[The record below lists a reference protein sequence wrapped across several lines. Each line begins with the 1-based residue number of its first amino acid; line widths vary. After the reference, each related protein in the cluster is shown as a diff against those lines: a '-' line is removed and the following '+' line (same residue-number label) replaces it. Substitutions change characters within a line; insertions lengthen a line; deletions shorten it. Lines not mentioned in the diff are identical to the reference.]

1 MAQVMGD
8 RGDTGGRM
16 EYLFNRA
23 WAEINLDNIAQN
35 VREIRRITNKKAEI
49 MGVVKA
55 DAYGHGVMEVAKTIL
70 NNGVTRLA
78 VSMLDEAIQ
87 LRKNGID
94 VPILILSYTDP
105 RRADE
110 IIENNVTQTVFSH
123 DLANALSE
131 SAIKSNKNVKI
142 HIKIDTGMTRV
153 GFMPGYS
160 AIKNVVEISKL
171 PGIIVE
177 GLFTH
182 FASADEKDKNY
193 TKMQFERFMSI
204 CSELNR
210 IGLYIPVKH
219 VANSA
224 AIIEFPE
231 MHLDMVRPGII
242 LYGLY
247 PSEEVDKNKLELRP
261 AMTLKANVTLVKAVE
276 KDTGIS
282 YGRIF
287 TTCRESKIATIPIG
301 YADGYSRLLNQKAKV
316 LINGEKLP
324 VVGKICMDQCMV
336 DVTDL
341 GKDVSVGDEVVLF
354 GKQGDN
360 EITIEDV
367 ARDIGSINYEIVC
380 IIGKR
385 IPRFYLQGDKISGVL
400 NYLI

>member
-1 MAQVMGD
+1 
-8 RGDTGGRM
+8 M
-16 EYLFNRA
+16 EYKLNRS
-23 WAEINLDNIAQN
+23 WAEINLDNIAHN
-35 VREIRRITNKKAEI
+35 VREIRRITNKRAEI

-55 DAYGHGVMEVAKTIL
+55 DAYGHGVLEVSRTLL

-87 LRKNGID
+87 LRNNGITA
-94 VPILILSYTDP
+94 PILILSYTDP

-110 IIENNVTQTVFSH
+110 IIANDVTQTVFSH
-123 DLANALSE
+123 DLAEALSD
-131 SAIKSNKNVKI
+131 AAVKQGRKVKI

-160 AIKNVVEISKL
+160 AVKNVLQISKL

-182 FASADEKDKNY
+182 FASADEADKSY
-193 TKMQFERFMSI
+193 TYMQFERFMSI
-204 CSELNR
+204 VNELSR
-210 IGLYIPVKH
+210 VGVHIPVKH

-247 PSEEVDKNKLELRP
+247 PSEEVSRDKIDLKA
-261 AMTLKANVTLVKAVE
+261 AMTLKANVILVKNVE
-276 KDTGIS
+276 KGTSIS

-287 TTCRESKIATIPIG
+287 TTSRESKIATIPIG
-301 YADGYSRLLNQKAKV
+301 YADGYTRLLNNKAKV
-316 LINGEKLP
+316 LINGELAP

-336 DVTDL
+336 DVTDMEHE
-341 GKDVSVGDEVVLF
+341 VHTGDEVVLF
-354 GKQGDN
+354 GKQGDK
-360 EITIEDV
+360 EILVD
-367 ARDIGSINYEIVC
+367 DIAKSIGTINYELVS

-385 IPRFYLQGDKISGVL
+385 IPRVYLHDGKISGVL